1 MCLQASG
8 HTIYGDSGC
17 VWHRKPG
24 HLVVARRQSSS
35 PAGWNV
41 SIWEETVTQNST
53 PSPGSYL
60 HSFCPII
67 FNDPWALEGMT
78 IDIHLWLKNRPPQH
92 NNSHLISGAPQWL
105 WVRSIKPTG
114 VNTSSEANLTGI
126 SHPSRKTTEVVFPVE
141 PMTSPATGFALAHS
155 NRLESCFVEL
165 ALDPIRRMLV
175 LPTTAKPLLP
185 KQAHAILC
193 VGILEHRVHS
203 QVEVWWQFTCS
214 QHSPLWHYESQ
225 SAGCKFPV
233 QTQLNFSMF

>member
-1 MCLQASG
+1 MWRGRNEKSDWKVSSHLAHMCLQASG

-78 IDIHLWLKNRPPQH
+78 IDIHLWLRKKLSHP
-92 NNSHLISGAPQWL
+92 NNGHLFLGASKWL
-105 WVRSIKPTG
+105 WVEAD
-114 VNTSSEANLTGI
+114 NSSDLWVWTHI
-126 SHPSRKTTEVVFPVE
+126 YHQEVLF
-141 PMTSPATGFALAHS
+141 
-155 NRLESCFVEL
+155 C
-165 ALDPIRRMLV
+165 
-175 LPTTAKPLLP
+175 
-185 KQAHAILC
+185 
-193 VGILEHRVHS
+193 
-203 QVEVWWQFTCS
+203 
-214 QHSPLWHYESQ
+214 
-225 SAGCKFPV
+225 
-233 QTQLNFSMF
+233 